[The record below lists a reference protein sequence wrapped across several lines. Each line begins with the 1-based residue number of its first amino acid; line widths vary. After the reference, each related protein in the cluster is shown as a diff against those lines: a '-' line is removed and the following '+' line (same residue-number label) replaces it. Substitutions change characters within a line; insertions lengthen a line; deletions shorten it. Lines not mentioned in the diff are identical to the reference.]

1 MSNETTAKYSMPDKL
16 TPEPQTNLERLQS
29 QLSGVLESIGK
40 LSDEKDGTPPT
51 SNQLDRVLG
60 ILNDIDHKIGLQG
73 IVKATVD
80 HVGTEFNQELG
91 EIDTIIKEN
100 VGKIINYFD
109 SINGNTHS
117 TLNTVIE
124 SLKLLAESN
133 DNITTAVESIELDTS
148 TLDVEVNLND
158 YGLEIDLDS
167 SGLETSIESI
177 DQTID
182 AKLESL
188 TEKLNNTNQI
198 MKLICTG
205 IFVHPDSGDQ
215 AIQEKLSESE
225 VSVFGETTSQS
236 IYDIIRKMGTWMA
249 VGTQTQSRILDSIE
263 PQQELIRLNTK
274 EIQHNYRLLATKADT
289 TNDLL
294 AQILDE
300 LKSISVI
307 GNRDFEL
314 GS

>member
-1 MSNETTAKYSMPDKL
+1 MSNETTAIYSMPEA
-16 TPEPQTNLERLQS
+16 TIAEPQTNLERLQS
-29 QLSGVLESIGK
+29 QLSDVLESIGK

-73 IVKATVD
+73 IVKTTVD

-117 TLNTVIE
+117 TLNTVVE

-133 DNITTAVESIELDTS
+133 DNITTAVENVELDTS
-148 TLDVEVNLND
+148 TLEVDLNVND
-158 YGLEIDLDS
+158 YGLEVSLDS
-167 SGLETSIESI
+167 SE
-177 DQTID
+177 
-182 AKLESL
+182 LESSISNIDDKVEDL
-188 TEKLNNTNQI
+188 SEKINKATHI
-198 MKLICTG
+198 MKMLCMG
-205 IFVHPDSGDQ
+205 IFIHPDSGDQ
-215 AIQEKLSESE
+215 TLKDKISEGE
-225 VSVFGETTSQS
+225 LSVFEETKEIS
-236 IYDIIRKMGTWMA
+236 IYDMIRKMGTWMA
-249 VGTQTQSRILDSIE
+249 IGSQVQSRILDSVE
-263 PQQELIRLNTK
+263 TQEELIKLNAK
-274 EIQHNYRLLATKADT
+274 EIQYNYRLLTTKAEN

-294 AQILDE
+294 TQILE
-300 LKSISVI
+300 QIKSTS
-307 GNRDFEL
+307 FHEL

>member
-1 MSNETTAKYSMPDKL
+1 MSNETTAIYSMPEASIA
-16 TPEPQTNLERLQS
+16 EPQTNLERLQS
-29 QLSGVLESIGK
+29 QLSDVLESIGK

-236 IYDIIRKMGTWMA
+236 IYDIIRKMGTWIA

>member
-1 MSNETTAKYSMPDKL
+1 MSNETTAIYSMPE
-16 TPEPQTNLERLQS
+16 TSITEPQTNLERLQS
-29 QLSGVLESIGK
+29 QLSDVLESIGK
-40 LSDEKDGTPPT
+40 LSEEKDGTPPT

-73 IVKATVD
+73 IVKTTVD

-117 TLNTVIE
+117 TLNTVVE

-205 IFVHPDSGDQ
+205 IFVHPDSEDETVKDLVSEGD
-215 AIQEKLSESE
+215 L
-225 VSVFGETTSQS
+225 SVFGKTESLS
-236 IYDIIRKMGTWMA
+236 IYDMIRTIGTWLKI
-249 VGTQTQSRILDSIE
+249 GTQPQSRILDSIE

-274 EIQHNYRLLATKADT
+274 ENQHNYRLLATKADT

-294 AQILDE
+294 AQILDQ
-300 LKSISVI
+300 LKSTS
-307 GNRDFEL
+307 FHEL

>member
-1 MSNETTAKYSMPDKL
+1 MSNETTAIYSMPDNL

-29 QLSGVLESIGK
+29 QLSDVLESIGK

-73 IVKATVD
+73 IVKTTVD

-91 EIDTIIKEN
+91 EIDSIIKEN

-109 SINGNTHS
+109 STNGSTYS
-117 TLNTVIE
+117 TLNTIVE

-148 TLDVEVNLND
+148 TLEVEVNLND
-158 YGLEIDLDS
+158 YGLEVDLDS
-167 SGLETSIESI
+167 SSLETSIESI

-188 TEKLNNTNQI
+188 TEKLNKTNQI
-198 MKLICTG
+198 MKMLCTG

-215 AIQEKLSESE
+215 TIQEKLSEGE
-225 VSVFGETTSQS
+225 VSVFGKSASNS
-236 IYDIIRKMGTWMA
+236 IYDMIRRMGTWMA
-249 VGTQTQSRILDSIE
+249 VGSQVQSRILDSVE
-263 PQQELIRLNTK
+263 AQQELIKDNTKTIERLGQLIGTNLNTT
-274 EIQHNYRLLATKADT
+274 NNLLKD
-289 TNDLL
+289 
-294 AQILDE
+294 
-300 LKSISVI
+300 VI
-307 GNRDFEL
+307 EGLR
-314 GS
+314 S

>member
-1 MSNETTAKYSMPDKL
+1 MSNETTAIYSMPEASIA
-16 TPEPQTNLERLQS
+16 EPQTNLERLQS
-29 QLSGVLESIGK
+29 QLSDVLESIGK

-73 IVKATVD
+73 IVKTTVD

-117 TLNTVIE
+117 TLNTVVE

>member
-1 MSNETTAKYSMPDKL
+1 MSVTITNSIIEETPMHETTLEVPTHLSKL
-16 TPEPQTNLERLQS
+16 QN
-29 QLSGVLESIGK
+29 QLALALESLGQI
-40 LSDEKDGTPPT
+40 SDEQDGNPPT
-51 SNQLDRVLG
+51 SNQMDRVLG

-73 IVKATVD
+73 IVKNTVD

-117 TLNTVIE
+117 TLNTVVN
-124 SLKLLAESN
+124 SLKLLTESN

-148 TLDVEVNLND
+148 TLDIEVNLND

-294 AQILDE
+294 AQILDQ
-300 LKSISVI
+300 LKSTS
-307 GNRDFEL
+307 FHEL

>member
-1 MSNETTAKYSMPDKL
+1 MPDNL

-29 QLSGVLESIGK
+29 QLSDVLESIGK

-73 IVKATVD
+73 IVKTTVD

-91 EIDTIIKEN
+91 EIDSIIKEN

-109 SINGNTHS
+109 STNGNTHS
-117 TLNTVIE
+117 TLNTVVE

-133 DNITTAVESIELDTS
+133 DNITTAVESVELDTS
-148 TLDVEVNLND
+148 TLEVEVNLND
-158 YGLEIDLDS
+158 YGLEVDLDS
-167 SGLETSIESI
+167 SSLETSIESI

-188 TEKLNNTNQI
+188 TEKLNKTNQI
-198 MKLICTG
+198 MKMLCTG

-215 AIQEKLSESE
+215 TVQDKISEGE
-225 VSVFGETTSQS
+225 VSV
-236 IYDIIRKMGTWMA
+236 
-249 VGTQTQSRILDSIE
+249 
-263 PQQELIRLNTK
+263 
-274 EIQHNYRLLATKADT
+274 
-289 TNDLL
+289 
-294 AQILDE
+294 
-300 LKSISVI
+300 
-307 GNRDFEL
+307 
-314 GS
+314 

>member
-1 MSNETTAKYSMPDKL
+1 MSNETTAIYSMPEASI
-16 TPEPQTNLERLQS
+16 TEPQTNLERLQS
-29 QLSGVLESIGK
+29 QLTGVLESIGK
-40 LSDEKDGTPPT
+40 LSDEKDETPPT

-73 IVKATVD
+73 IVKNTVD

-117 TLNTVIE
+117 TLNTVVN
-124 SLKLLAESN
+124 SLKLLTESN

-294 AQILDE
+294 AQILE
-300 LKSISVI
+300 QIKSTS
-307 GNRDFEL
+307 FHEL

>member
-1 MSNETTAKYSMPDKL
+1 MSNETTAIYSMPDNL

-73 IVKATVD
+73 IVKTTVD

-117 TLNTVIE
+117 TLNTVVE

-167 SGLETSIESI
+167 SSLETSIESI

-188 TEKLNNTNQI
+188 TEKLNKTNQI
-198 MKLICTG
+198 MKMLCTG

-215 AIQEKLSESE
+215 TVQDKISEGE
-225 VSVFGETTSQS
+225 VSVFGKSASNS
-236 IYDIIRKMGTWMA
+236 IYDMIRRMGTWMA
-249 VGTQTQSRILDSIE
+249 VGSQVQSRILDSVE
-263 PQQELIRLNTK
+263 AQQELIKLNTK
-274 EIQHNYRLLATKADT
+274 EIQHNYRLLTTKAEI

-294 AQILDE
+294 AQILE
-300 LKSISVI
+300 QIKSTS
-307 GNRDFEL
+307 FHEL

>member
-1 MSNETTAKYSMPDKL
+1 MSNETTAIYSMPE
-16 TPEPQTNLERLQS
+16 TSITEPQTNLERLQS
-29 QLSGVLESIGK
+29 QLSDVLESIGK

-117 TLNTVIE
+117 TLNTVVE

-205 IFVHPDSGDQ
+205 IFVHPDSDDQ

-294 AQILDE
+294 AQILDQ
-300 LKSISVI
+300 LKSTS
-307 GNRDFEL
+307 FHEL

>member
-1 MSNETTAKYSMPDKL
+1 MSNETTAIYSMPDKL

-29 QLSGVLESIGK
+29 QLSDVLESIGK

-91 EIDTIIKEN
+91 EIDSIIKEN

-117 TLNTVIE
+117 TLNTVVE

-205 IFVHPDSGDQ
+205 IFVHPDSEDETVKDLVSEGD
-215 AIQEKLSESE
+215 L
-225 VSVFGETTSQS
+225 SVFGKTESLS
-236 IYDIIRKMGTWMA
+236 IYDMIRTIGTWLKI
-249 VGTQTQSRILDSIE
+249 GTQTQSRILDSIE